1 MGKRL
6 LLICHT
12 FLPIAGPR
20 ALRWGQFVK
29 YLICQGY
36 EIDILT
42 TLASKKH
49 PAYDEKLLD
58 AIPKEVNVIRT
69 YPGPIYSFSYDH
81 LPPKSNGVKTFGTF
95 LQTTVRSHIK
105 RAFTRIVEPLLIPDK
120 CIVWLPYA
128 LIALMKLKKKKYDL
142 IISSGYPFTDH
153 ILGYYFKKWTGTKW
167 IVDYGDPWSFY
178 PGFHRWRYYI
188 DKHIEGRLLKN
199 VDHIIVTTESTA
211 KGFVKHYPFLDPKG
225 IDVISQGCDIRKYQE
240 IIPEKGKIFRIVYTG
255 SFYNGLREPYVFF
268 EAIKSLSNQN
278 VEVLIAGHIDSHYV
292 KWVEEKQLNTKII
305 FLGHQNSQKVIALQK
320 GADVLLLFGWLNGY
334 QIPGKIYEYFGA
346 QRPILAIKYDEQ
358 DIAAKI
364 ISKQKCGVVVDNR
377 KEDII
382 NVIQHLYNLKQSGQ
396 MENHFDHS
404 SLAKYDWQSLARKLE
419 KTIADV
425 LGHKKSPK

>member
-1 MGKRL
+1 MGFVS
-6 LLICHT
+6 HT
-12 FLPIAGPR
+12 F
-20 ALRWGQFVK
+20 
-29 YLICQGY
+29 
-36 EIDILT
+36 
-42 TLASKKH
+42 
-49 PAYDEKLLD
+49 
-58 AIPKEVNVIRT
+58 
-69 YPGPIYSFSYDH
+69 
-81 LPPKSNGVKTFGTF
+81 
-95 LQTTVRSHIK
+95 
-105 RAFTRIVEPLLIPDK
+105 
-120 CIVWLPYA
+120 
-128 LIALMKLKKKKYDL
+128 
-142 IISSGYPFTDH
+142 
-153 ILGYYFKKWTGTKW
+153 
-167 IVDYGDPWSFY
+167 
-178 PGFHRWRYYI
+178 
-188 DKHIEGRLLKN
+188 
-199 VDHIIVTTESTA
+199 
-211 KGFVKHYPFLDPKG
+211 
-225 IDVISQGCDIRKYQE
+225 
-240 IIPEKGKIFRIVYTG
+240 
-255 SFYNGLREPYVFF
+255 FF

-396 MENHFDHS
+396 IENHFDHS

-419 KTIADV
+419 KTIDGV
-425 LGHKKSPK
+425 IEHDKELP